1 MRFYYILFQIQ
12 YSVSK
17 SVEIPYTIADSLQY
31 FYFIITAFNK
41 TIRNSFANYIC
52 DFSFPI
58 IEPFLCLR
66 LG

>member
-41 TIRNSFANYIC
+41 SVRNSFVNYIC

>member
-17 SVEIPYTIADSLQY
+17 SVEILYAIADSLQY

-41 TIRNSFANYIC
+41 PVRNSFANYIC

>member
-17 SVEIPYTIADSLQY
+17 SVEILYTIANSLQY

-41 TIRNSFANYIC
+41 PVRNSFANYIR